1 MTGIEFSKDMKS
13 LRFFPLVTAV
23 FVTALLISNIIAAKL
38 IQVGPLVLPAAVILF
53 PVTYIFGDV
62 LTEVYGYARARQVIW
77 TGFACNLLAVGIIW
91 LAGLLPAASFWTA
104 GLYPTS
110 HEAQTAYWA
119 ILGST
124 PRILAAS
131 FGAYLVGEFLNSLV
145 LARMKV
151 MTAGRWLWVRTIL
164 STIVGEGAD
173 SAIFISV
180 AFGGILPASGLATAI
195 ISQWLVK
202 SAYEALAT
210 PLTYLTVNGL
220 KRAEGVDTFDTTT
233 NFSPFAR

>member
-1 MTGIEFSKDMKS
+1 MNPSAAVPRP

-38 IQVGPLVLPAAVILF
+38 VQVGPLVLPAAVILF

-77 TGFACNLLAVGIIW
+77 TGFACNLLAVGVIW
-91 LAGLLPAASFWTA
+91 LAGLLPAAEFWNA
-104 GLYPTS
+104 RLYS
-110 HEAQTAYWA
+110 SAQEAQSAYWA

-131 FGAYLVGEFLNSLV
+131 FAAYLVGEFLNSLV
-145 LARMKV
+145 LARLKV
-151 MTAGRWLWVRTIL
+151 LTSGRWLWVRTIL
-164 STIVGEGAD
+164 STIVGQGAD

-180 AFGGILPASGLATAI
+180 AFAGILPASGLTTAI
-195 ISQWLVK
+195 VSQWLVK

-220 KRAEGVDTFDTTT
+220 KRAEGLDVFDTRT

>member
-1 MTGIEFSKDMKS
+1 MKN

-23 FVTALLISNIIAAKL
+23 FVTALLISNIVAAKL

-77 TGFACNLLAVGIIW
+77 TGFACNLLAVGVIW

-104 GLYPTS
+104 GAYATS
-110 HEAQTAYWA
+110 REAQSAYWA

-124 PRILAAS
+124 PRILVAS
-131 FGAYLVGEFLNSLV
+131 FAAYLVGEFLNSLV
-145 LARMKV
+145 LARLKV
-151 MTAGRWLWVRTIL
+151 MTSGRWLWVRTIL
-164 STIVGEGAD
+164 STIVGQGAD
-173 SAIFISV
+173 SAIFITV
-180 AFGGILPASGLATAI
+180 AFGGILPISGLTAAI

-220 KRAEGVDTFDTTT
+220 KRAEAIDVFDTTT

>member
-1 MTGIEFSKDMKS
+1 MDMKN

-23 FVTALLISNIIAAKL
+23 FVTALLVSNIIAAKL
-38 IQVGPLVLPAAVILF
+38 VQVGPFVLPAAVILF

-91 LAGLLPAASFWTA
+91 LAGWLPAASFWNA
-104 GLYPTS
+104 GVYGTS
-110 HEAQTAYWA
+110 QQAQSAYWA

-131 FGAYLVGEFLNSLV
+131 FAAYLVGEFLNSLV
-145 LARMKV
+145 LARLKV
-151 MTAGRWLWVRTIL
+151 VTSGRWLWVRTIL
-164 STIVGEGAD
+164 STLVGQGAD
-173 SAIFISV
+173 SAIFITA
-180 AFGGILPASGLATAI
+180 AFAGILPSSGLMTAI
-195 ISQWLVK
+195 ISQWLFK

-210 PLTYLTVNGL
+210 PLTYLAVNGL
-220 KRAEGVDTFDTTT
+220 KRAEGIDVFDTTT